1 MIQNP
6 TLRTPLIPYTRNNK
20 NIFLK
25 AENLQILG
33 SYKIR
38 GVYSALQLA
47 APHKIANG
55 LSAASAGNMAQ
66 AVAYMARV
74 LKISCEIY
82 VPDTA
87 PAIKKDAIRNLGAHL
102 IELPFSELWEL
113 VRQPPLHQKGLFIHP
128 VFTPG
133 LLEGYGSIA
142 QELIADRPTL
152 NAVVIPFGVG
162 GLTLGVARALQGL
175 RPDIH
180 IYAVEPETAAPLKAA
195 LKAKKPIVVE
205 RHPSIAD
212 ALGTPEV
219 LGRVFYEIQKV
230 VADSI
235 IVSTDEIKHAIRVLA
250 IEQNLT
256 CEGAA
261 AAALAAGIKLS
272 KRYPEMEIACL
283 LTGGNISKENLQN
296 SLAMK
301 LDV

>member
-6 TLRTPLIPYTRNNK
+6 TLRTPLIPYARNNK
-20 NIFLK
+20 KLFLK
-25 AENLQILG
+25 AENLQTLG

-38 GVYSALQLA
+38 GVYSAVQMA
-47 APHKIANG
+47 APNRIANG

-66 AVAYMARV
+66 AVAFMARA

-87 PAIKKDAIRNLGAHL
+87 PAIKKDAIRNLGANL

-113 VRQPPLHQKGLFIHP
+113 VRHPPLHQRGLFIHP
-128 VFTPG
+128 VFTRG

-162 GLTLGVARALQGL
+162 GLTLGVARALQGF
-175 RPDIH
+175 RPDVH

-195 LKAKKPIVVE
+195 LNAKRPMVVE

-212 ALGTPEV
+212 AIGTPEV
-219 LGRVFYEIQKV
+219 LSSVFYEIQKV
-230 VADSI
+230 VVDSI
-235 IVSTDEIKHAIRVLA
+235 VVSTDEIKHAIRFLA
-250 IEQNLT
+250 LEQNLT

-272 KRYPEMEIACL
+272 KRYTEMEIACL
-283 LTGGNISKENLQN
+283 LTGRNISKE
-296 SLAMK
+296 SLLNCLAVN